1 MPHGTFIFAKPPSYG
16 WYLSVS
22 AIGLNISWSLHN
34 VIAWMKNKP
43 FLSTRVSRFYIIT
56 VLLVQ
61 PYWVLEIY
69 ANFAFFNN
77 FNNVFLRTRPLEPL
91 FRFVATKFLL
101 LSFGLRLGMLDGLD
115 KRVNRLPY

>member
-1 MPHGTFIFAKPPSYG
+1 MPHGTFIFAKPPTYG

-43 FLSTRVSRFYIIT
+43 FLSARVSRFYIIT

-77 FNNVFLRTRPLEPL
+77 FNRVFLRTRPLEPL
-91 FRFVATKFLL
+91 FRYVPPHFFL
-101 LSFGLRLGMLDGLD
+101 S
-115 KRVNRLPY
+115 